1 MSINYSSLII
11 KKGLDTENLK
21 NLIFKFSTNLI
32 VEFEDFNDFNL
43 FHENTFNSYV
53 NLKNKSIVILSNKLT
68 NSEINKF
75 SFSEKRKDGVTIDD
89 ISDEDGWKV
98 VKADLLRNV
107 GTNSIPVIFVE
118 EIEDGMLVLR
128 HEHDGR
134 DLDLEHAE
142 KVVEHAKTL
151 WGSQVKLYTD
161 IEDELWEI

>member
-75 SFSEKRKDGVTIDD
+75 SFSEKSFCFSKKEDD
-89 ISDEDGWKV
+89 RICLT
-98 VKADLLRNV
+98 LLYKEN
-107 GTNSIPVIFVE
+107 
-118 EIEDGMLVLR
+118 
-128 HEHDGR
+128 
-134 DLDLEHAE
+134 
-142 KVVEHAKTL
+142 
-151 WGSQVKLYTD
+151 
-161 IEDELWEI
+161 